1 MKNIDGVT
9 NPENPPQSDVRQAQN
24 HWLRAAAETLCRK
37 QSIHSDIFAYGIGCC
52 IARAKEKISELNE
65 R

>member
-9 NPENPPQSDVRQAQN
+9 NPENQPQSDVGQAHD
-24 HWLRAAAETLCRK
+24 HWLRAATVTLCRK
-37 QSIHSDIFAYGIGCC
+37 QSIDSDIFAYGIGCC
-52 IARAKEKISELNE
+52 IARAKKKISELNQ